1 MANKMRTYENVEE
14 TISEW
19 SKQLRLRECPTINE
33 TLDIWS
39 KTLTDRYGKRF
50 IVKSTPTDT
59 IEEWAK
65 LL

>member
-1 MANKMRTYENVEE
+1 MRIYDTVED

-19 SKQLRLRECPTINE
+19 SKYFRLRQCPTIEE

-39 KTLTDRYGKRF
+39 KTLTEKFGRRF
-50 IVKSTPTDT
+50 IVKATPKET
-59 IEEWAK
+59 ILEWAK